1 VDDRLA
7 TIQALRE
14 RVAEGRPQLTKAF
27 AEARMRCAAVMLD
40 AVATLERCRAAKI
53 RREAHRK
60 SDEVSG
66 ISRPDHSD
74 TSSKID

>member
-1 VDDRLA
+1 VDDRVA

-27 AEARMRCAAVMLD
+27 ADARMRCEAVMLD
-40 AVATLERCRAAKI
+40 AVATLERCRAAKS

-60 SDEVSG
+60 IDEVSG
-66 ISRPDHSD
+66 ISPSD
-74 TSSKID
+74 RSDASSETD